1 MVTARHV
8 PNIVVLAG
16 PNGAGKSTT
25 GPALLRDTFGITE
38 FVNADTIAQGL
49 SAFDPEGAAIDAA
62 RVMLVRMHELAD
74 ERADFAFET
83 TLASRT
89 FASWL
94 TDLRRSGYCV
104 HVLFLWLPSAD
115 LAVER
120 VSTRVRMGGH
130 NVPEDVVRRRYHSGL
145 RNFFDLYKPLADSWL
160 LYDNSHVTG
169 PRLVAMGS
177 GARITQLEDDVTW
190 QQIQEESSDGSQD
203 G

>member
-1 MVTARHV
+1 MVTAGHV
-8 PNIVVLAG
+8 PNVVVLAG

-49 SAFDPEGAAIDAA
+49 SAFDPEGVAIDAA
-62 RVMLVRMHELAD
+62 RVMLTRMHELAD
-74 ERADFAFET
+74 EQADFAFET
-83 TLASRT
+83 TLSSRT
-89 FASWL
+89 FAPWL
-94 TDLRRSGYCV
+94 ADLRKAGYQI
-104 HVLFLWLPSAD
+104 HVLFLWLPSED

-120 VSTRVRMGGH
+120 VAARVRMGGH
-130 NVPEDVVRRRYHSGL
+130 DVPEDVVRRRYRSGL
-145 RNFFDLYKPLADSWL
+145 RNFLDLYRPLADSWL

-177 GARITQLEDDVTW
+177 GVQVTQLEDEARW

-203 G
+203 R